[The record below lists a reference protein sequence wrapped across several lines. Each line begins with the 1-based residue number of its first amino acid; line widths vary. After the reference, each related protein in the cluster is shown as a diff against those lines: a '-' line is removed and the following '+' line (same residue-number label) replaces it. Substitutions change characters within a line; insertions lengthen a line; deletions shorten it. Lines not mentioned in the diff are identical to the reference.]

1 MMMMKSFMCET
12 IKVLTAVCRG
22 VLESFTKERGGVCV
36 CVCH

>member
-22 VLESFTKERGGVCV
+22 VLESFTKERVCE
-36 CVCH
+36 CVSV